1 MKPYQTLLTID
12 EAAQL
17 PHGYIIMT
25 VMALFP
31 STFFRIMDP
40 LVDHYAKYETN
51 NEKMKEI
58 YAKSVTETKEF
69 IVKISMC
76 TTVLFILAQLIII

>member
-12 EAAQL
+12 DSAQL

-31 STFFRIMDP
+31 STFYLIMDP
-40 LVDHYAKYETN
+40 LVDNYAKYNTN
-51 NEKMKEI
+51 QN
-58 YAKSVTETKEF
+58 
-69 IVKISMC
+69 
-76 TTVLFILAQLIII
+76 